1 MRMACAWHLCRA
13 RQWLG
18 TGEKRS
24 VRPPWASVM
33 SNPRSVPPVAC
44 IAVGTSR
51 HASEASGCVPVDVR
65 GHVHVRGVHAY
76 VRVRSARR
84 GTYTHACAREHE
96 HVHVHVRASKCAC
109 TRNGLEVS
117 MIEPRAP
124 YCVEVNAVLAPP
136 RPLPLPLP
144 V

>member
-1 MRMACAWHLCRA
+1 MRPRRVGVCPWMCVGMCMCVVCMRTCACALC
-13 RQWLG
+13 
-18 TGEKRS
+18 
-24 VRPPWASVM
+24 ASY
-33 SNPRSVPPVAC
+33 A
-44 IAVGTSR
+44 
-51 HASEASGCVPVDVR
+51 
-65 GHVHVRGVHAY
+65 
-76 VRVRSARR
+76 
-84 GTYTHACAREHE
+84 HACACFACMHACML

>member
-1 MRMACAWHLCRA
+1 
-13 RQWLG
+13 
-18 TGEKRS
+18 
-24 VRPPWASVM
+24 M
-33 SNPRSVPPVAC
+33 SIPRSVPPVAC
-44 IAVGTSR
+44 MAVGTSR
-51 HASEASGCVPVDVR
+51 HASEASGFVPVDVR

-76 VRVRSARR
+76 MCVCALHVEAHTHMHVRALR
-84 GTYTHACAREHE
+84 ACML

>member
-1 MRMACAWHLCRA
+1 
-13 RQWLG
+13 
-18 TGEKRS
+18 
-24 VRPPWASVM
+24 M

-51 HASEASGCVPVDVR
+51 HASEASGCEPVDVR

-76 VRVRSARR
+76 
-84 GTYTHACAREHE
+84 
-96 HVHVHVRASKCAC
+96 VHVHVRASKCAC